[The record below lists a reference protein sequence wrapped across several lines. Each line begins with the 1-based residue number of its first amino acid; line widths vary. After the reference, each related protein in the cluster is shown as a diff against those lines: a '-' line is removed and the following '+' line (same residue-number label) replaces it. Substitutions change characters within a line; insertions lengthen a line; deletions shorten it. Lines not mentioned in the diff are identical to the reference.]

1 MNFFLCAALD
11 CFLVPAG
18 AVAATTVSTIRTGI
32 SILAVM
38 AVWSMVAPHT
48 VAMPITSTVS
58 LAVSSTRTRIRRNL
72 ACLEL
77 EINPLVA
84 HLGFEGA
91 DFSLQ
96 SPNLLGIRIGCIQ
109 RGVKFC
115 RLVPNLFSHLG
126 RVIDELLMQFV

>member
-18 AVAATTVSTIRTGI
+18 AVAATTVSTTRTGI
-32 SILAVM
+32 SIL

-48 VAMPITSTVS
+48 VAMPMTSTVS

-72 ACLEL
+72 PCLEL

-109 RGVKFC
+109 RGVKC
-115 RLVPNLFSHLG
+115 RRFVPNIFSHLG
-126 RVIDELLMQFV
+126 GVIDELLMQFV

>member
-58 LAVSSTRTRIRRNL
+58 LAVSSTRAGVWRNFASFQL
-72 ACLEL
+72 KVYSLL
-77 EINPLVA
+77 A

-91 DFSLQ
+91 DFTLQ
-96 SPNLLGIRIGCIQ
+96 SPDLLGIRIGCIQ
-109 RGVKFC
+109 RGFKFR
-115 RLVPNLFSHLG
+115 RLIPNLFSHLG